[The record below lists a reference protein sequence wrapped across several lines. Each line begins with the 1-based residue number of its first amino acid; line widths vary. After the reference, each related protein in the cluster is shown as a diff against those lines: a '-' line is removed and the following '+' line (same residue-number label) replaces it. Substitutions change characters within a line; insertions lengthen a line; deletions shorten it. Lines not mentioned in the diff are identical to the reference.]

1 MTGKGLACKSLSGPI
16 CLELVDLMVNS
27 TTNILLVDDDAELC
41 DLLIEF
47 LGTEGFNVDSVYDGE
62 TGISKALSGSYD
74 LVLLDVT
81 LPKRNGF
88 DVLKKIRKESNIPI
102 LMLTARGDDVDRV
115 IGLEF
120 GADDYLPKPYN
131 DRELVAR
138 IKAILRRGTMAEP
151 KENTAK
157 MLKLNDVSLNLSNR
171 EAAIDGQ
178 PVELTATEFQVLRSL
193 IEKAGELISRD
204 DLTQIALNR
213 RLTPYD
219 RAIDMH
225 VSNVRKKIGARK
237 DGQPRIKTVRGAGY
251 FYIKP

>member
-1 MTGKGLACKSLSGPI
+1 MMS
-16 CLELVDLMVNS
+16 E
-27 TTNILLVDDDAELC
+27 NIRLLLIDDDIELC
-41 DLLIEF
+41 DLLVEF
-47 LGTEGFNVDSVYDGE
+47 LGTEGFHLNAVHDGE
-62 TGISKALSGSYD
+62 SGVDAALSGDYA

-81 LPKRNGF
+81 LPKLNGF
-88 DVLKKIRKESNIPI
+88 DVLKKIRQESDIPV

-131 DRELVAR
+131 HRELVAR
-138 IKAILRRGTMAEP
+138 IKAILRRGRP
-151 KENTAK
+151 SPQDTAAK
-157 MLKLNDVSLNLSNR
+157 FLQLDDITLNLSNR
-171 EAAIDGQ
+171 EAVIDDE
-178 PVELTATEFQVLRSL
+178 PLELTATEFQVLRSL

-225 VSNVRKKIGARK
+225 VSNVRKKIGTRK
-237 DGQPRIKTVRGAGY
+237 DGQQRIKTVRGAGY
-251 FYIKP
+251 FYIRP

>member
-1 MTGKGLACKSLSGPI
+1 MMN
-16 CLELVDLMVNS
+16 E
-27 TTNILLVDDDAELC
+27 NIKLLLVDDDIELC
-41 DLLIEF
+41 DLLVEF
-47 LGTEGFNVDSVYDGE
+47 LGTEGFHVSAVHDGE
-62 TGISKALSGSYD
+62 AGITEALSGMYD
-74 LVLLDVT
+74 LILLDVT

-88 DVLKKIRKESNIPI
+88 DVLKIIRQQSSVPI

-131 DRELVAR
+131 HRELVAR
-138 IKAILRRGTMAEP
+138 IKAILRRGNCGQQESA
-151 KENTAK
+151 AK
-157 MLKLNDVSLNLSNR
+157 VLQLDDVSLNLSNR
-171 EAAIDGQ
+171 EASIDGK

-225 VSNVRKKIGARK
+225 VSNVRKKIGTRK

-251 FYIKP
+251 FYIRP

>member
-1 MTGKGLACKSLSGPI
+1 MMNESVKL
-16 CLELVDLMVNS
+16 
-27 TTNILLVDDDAELC
+27 LLVDDDIELC
-41 DLLIEF
+41 ELLIEY
-47 LGTEGFNVDSVYDGE
+47 LGTEGFDVCAVNDGE
-62 TGISKALSGSYD
+62 SGVKAALSGKYK

-81 LPKRNGF
+81 LPKLNGF
-88 DVLKKIRKESNIPI
+88 DVLKKIRQESDIPV

-131 DRELVAR
+131 HRELVAR
-138 IKAILRRGTMAEP
+138 IKAILRRGRPVQAEGA
-151 KENTAK
+151 AK
-157 MLKLNDVSLNLSNR
+157 FLQMDDLSLNLSNR
-171 EAAIDGQ
+171 EATIDGA
-178 PVELTATEFQVLRSL
+178 PLELTATEFQVLKSL

-204 DLTQIALNR
+204 DLTQVALNR

-225 VSNVRKKIGARK
+225 VSNVRKKIGTRQ

-251 FYIKP
+251 FYIRP

>member
-1 MTGKGLACKSLSGPI
+1 MINESVKL
-16 CLELVDLMVNS
+16 
-27 TTNILLVDDDAELC
+27 LLVDDDIELC
-41 DLLIEF
+41 DLLIEY
-47 LGTEGFNVDSVYDGE
+47 LGTEGFDVTAVHDGE
-62 TGISKALSGSYD
+62 AGVTSGLSGDYD

-81 LPKRNGF
+81 LPKLNGF
-88 DVLKKIRKESNIPI
+88 DVLKQIRLESDVPV

-131 DRELVAR
+131 HRELVAR
-138 IKAILRRGTMAEP
+138 IKAILRRGRPSQTDGA
-151 KENTAK
+151 AK
-157 MLKLNDVSLNLSNR
+157 FLQLDDVCLNLSNR
-171 EAAIDGQ
+171 EASIDGA
-178 PVELTATEFQVLRSL
+178 PLELTATEFQVLKSL

-225 VSNVRKKIGARK
+225 VSNVRKKIGIRK
-237 DGQPRIKTVRGAGY
+237 DGQPRD
-251 FYIKP
+251 